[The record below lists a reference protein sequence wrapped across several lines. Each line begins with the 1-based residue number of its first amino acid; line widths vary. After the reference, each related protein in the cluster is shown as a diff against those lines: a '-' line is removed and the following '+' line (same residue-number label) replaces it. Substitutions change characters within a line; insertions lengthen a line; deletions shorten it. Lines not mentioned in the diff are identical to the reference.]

1 MLNKTFCAALL
12 ACHCLVLS
20 TQAQHTPMDSLAADP
35 AFTFA
40 LEQYHTWL
48 DPEPSLYRG
57 PQYVEYDYL
66 LKKGQPWFGDG
77 QMHKGQIRYDS
88 ILYADLTLAYDEVT
102 DQVVINEPYESYK
115 IALISELISQFAI
128 GSHLFVR
135 LTDSLNPSAP
145 KNGFYEQLYKGRTT
159 LLKKEKKNIRK
170 DESSEKEGVTQYILS
185 NTSWYLKKGNAYYP
199 VDNKSLVFTALRDKN
214 KELKTYIRNNDLD
227 LKKDKDNALIKI
239 LTWYDNQK

>member
-12 ACHCLVLS
+12 ACHCLALS

-40 LEQYHTWL
+40 LGQYHLYL

-57 PQYVEYDYL
+57 PQYVEYGYL
-66 LKKGQPWFGDG
+66 LKKGHPWFGDG
-77 QMHKGQIRYDS
+77 QMHQGQIRYDS
-88 ILYADLTLAYDEVT
+88 ILYAGLSLSYDEVT
-102 DQVVINEPYESYK
+102 DQVVINDPYESYK
-115 IALISELISQFAI
+115 IALISELISQFTI
-128 GSHLFVR
+128 GNHLFVR

-185 NTSWYLKKGNAYYP
+185 NTSWYLKKGTVYYP
-199 VDNKSLVFTALRDKN
+199 VDNKNMVLTALSDKN
-214 KELKTYIRNNDLD
+214 KELKAYIRNNDLD